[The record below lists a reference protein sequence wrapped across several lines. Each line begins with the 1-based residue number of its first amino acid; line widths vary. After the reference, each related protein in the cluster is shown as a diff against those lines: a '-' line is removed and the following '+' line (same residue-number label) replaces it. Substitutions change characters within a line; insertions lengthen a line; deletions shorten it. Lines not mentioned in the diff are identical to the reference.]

1 MSFELQLDLFDF
13 EDSSP
18 SMSLPSLAELKTPQP
33 EVIIVPEVIAAPETP
48 ISRRNYRIG
57 MEDILYPH
65 GAKRKIAANIA
76 TIKLLKELE
85 SSGKVPDEN
94 DCKTLIQDSGWG
106 GIPQVFDPINA
117 NFANEYK
124 DLLSVLSSEE
134 YISARASTLN
144 SHYSSP
150 SPIITPVIAG
160 YSFRSF
166 GAS

>member
-33 EVIIVPEVIAAPETP
+33 EVIIVPEVIATPETP

-76 TIKLLKELE
+76 AIKLLKELE
-85 SSGKVPDEN
+85 SSGKEGDTPVSEIDFRP
-94 DCKTLIQDSGWG
+94 TS
-106 GIPQVFDPINA
+106 IPSRTEHVKLRLNPGRP
-117 NFANEYK
+117 
-124 DLLSVLSSEE
+124 LSKPK
-134 YISARASTLN
+134 
-144 SHYSSP
+144 YSSMTD
-150 SPIITPVIAG
+150 SV
-160 YSFRSF
+160 
-166 GAS
+166 